1 MRRAAGV
8 YSTLWNG
15 ADTWSFDMSE
25 PIPAEEHV
33 VHQISEIQKSI
44 MQAMLQLAR
53 TNHPQFSEVNR
64 ELGSLVNVVA
74 KLKNDVQARFTSH
87 QKKLQALVGV
97 GSAINSTLGL
107 KRVLEEVMDSIIA
120 LMNAE
125 RGFLMLKDE
134 SGAMNV
140 QIARGMA
147 QTDLLKETFAISH
160 SIVKRVAETGEA
172 ILTTN
177 AQEDPRF
184 DQQASIATYHLL
196 SILCAPLKVKD
207 VLIGVIY
214 VDNRAQSGIFH
225 NDDLEII
232 SSFSNQAAV
241 AIENAR
247 LFDGLQASNEE
258 LQIAYQATL
267 EGWVRALDLRD
278 KETEGHTQRV
288 TNLTVKIAQAMNISG
303 EDLIHIR
310 RGALLHDIGK
320 MAIPDGILL
329 KPGALSPEERSLI
342 EKHPVYAFEMLSP
355 IKFLQPALDIPY
367 CHHEKWDGTG
377 YPRKL
382 KAEQIPLAARI
393 FAVADVWDAL
403 VSDRPYRKGIDPNEV
418 KEKIKKDAGSHFDP
432 RVVDVFLRL

>member
-1 MRRAAGV
+1 
-8 YSTLWNG
+8 
-15 ADTWSFDMSE
+15 MSE
-25 PIPAEEHV
+25 LPVEENV
-33 VHQISEIQKSI
+33 IHQIADIQKGI

-53 TNHPQFSEVNR
+53 TNHPQFTFVNR
-64 ELGSLVNVVA
+64 ELGAMVNTIA
-74 KLKNDVQARFTSH
+74 TLKDNVQAHFNAH
-87 QKKLQALVGV
+87 HKKVEALVGV
-97 GSAINSTLGL
+97 GSVINSALGL

-120 LMNAE
+120 LMDAE

-134 SGAMNV
+134 SGEMSV
-140 QIARGMA
+140 QIARGIA
-147 QTDLLKETFAISH
+147 QADLAKDSFAISN
-160 SIVKRVAETGEA
+160 SIVKRVADSGEA
-172 ILTTN
+172 VLTTN

-184 DQQASIATYHLL
+184 DQQASIAAYHLL
-196 SILCAPLKVKD
+196 SILCTPLKVKED
-207 VLIGVIY
+207 LIGVIY

-225 NDDLEII
+225 KDDLEII
-232 SSFSNQAAV
+232 SSYSNQAAV

-247 LFDGLQASNEE
+247 LFDGLQASNAE

-288 TNLTVKIAQAMNISG
+288 TTLTEKLAGAMGINAD
-303 EDLIHIR
+303 DLIHIR

-329 KPGALSPEERSLI
+329 KPGALTPEERLLI

-355 IKFLQPALDIPY
+355 IKFLVPALDIPY
-367 CHHEKWDGTG
+367 CHHEKWDGKG
-377 YPRKL
+377 YPRGL

-403 VSDRPYRKGIDPNEV
+403 VSDRPYRKGVDPKEV
-418 KEKIKKDAGSHFDP
+418 KEKIKADAGSHFDP
-432 RVVDVFLRL
+432 RVVDVFLKLDN

>member
-1 MRRAAGV
+1 
-8 YSTLWNG
+8 
-15 ADTWSFDMSE
+15 MSE
-25 PIPAEEHV
+25 LPVEENV
-33 VHQISEIQKSI
+33 VHQISEIQKSV

-53 TNHPQFSEVNR
+53 TNHPQFTYVNR
-64 ELGSLVNVVA
+64 ELGSIVNTIA
-74 KLKNDVQARFTSH
+74 SLKDNVQAHFNAH
-87 QKKLQALVGV
+87 QKKVGALVGV

-134 SGAMNV
+134 SGVMIP

-147 QTDLLKETFAISH
+147 QTDLLKDSFAISN
-160 SIVKRVAETGEA
+160 SIIKRVADTGEA
-172 ILTTN
+172 VLTTN

-184 DQQASIATYHLL
+184 DQQASIAAYHLL

-247 LFDGLQASNEE
+247 LFDGLKSSNEE

-267 EGWVRALDLRD
+267 KGWVRALDLRD

-288 TNLTVKIAQAMNISG
+288 TSLTLKLATAMGIDG
-303 EDLIHIR
+303 DDLIHIE

-329 KPGALSPEERSLI
+329 KPASLTPEERALI
-342 EKHPVYAFEMLSP
+342 QKHPVYAFEMLSP

-377 YPRKL
+377 YPRGL

-393 FAVADVWDAL
+393 FAVVDVWDAL
-403 VSDRPYRKGIDPNEV
+403 VSDRPYRKGLDPKEV
-418 KEKIKKDAGSHFDP
+418 KEKIKADAGSHFDP
-432 RVVDVFLRL
+432 RVVDVFLKLD

>member
-1 MRRAAGV
+1 
-8 YSTLWNG
+8 
-15 ADTWSFDMSE
+15 MSE
-25 PIPAEEHV
+25 LPVEENV
-33 VHQISEIQKSI
+33 VHQISEIQKSV

-53 TNHPQFSEVNR
+53 TNHPQFTYVNR
-64 ELGSLVNVVA
+64 ELGALVNTIA
-74 KLKNDVQARFTSH
+74 TLKDNVQAHFNSH
-87 QKKLQALVGV
+87 QKKVEALVGV
-97 GSAINSTLGL
+97 GSTINSTLGL

-134 SGAMNV
+134 SGVMIP

-147 QTDLLKETFAISH
+147 QTDLLKDSFAISN
-160 SIVKRVAETGEA
+160 SIIKRVADTGEA
-172 ILTTN
+172 VLTTN

-184 DQQASIATYHLL
+184 DQQASIAAYHLL

-247 LFDGLQASNEE
+247 LFDGLKSSNEE

-267 EGWVRALDLRD
+267 QGWVRALDLRD

-288 TNLTVKIAQAMNISG
+288 TSLTLKLATAMGIEG
-303 EDLIHIR
+303 DDLTHIE

-329 KPGALSPEERSLI
+329 KPASLTPEERALI
-342 EKHPVYAFEMLSP
+342 QKHPVYAFEMLSP

-367 CHHEKWDGTG
+367 CHHEKWNGTG
-377 YPRKL
+377 YPRGL

-393 FAVADVWDAL
+393 FAVVDVWDAL
-403 VSDRPYRKGIDPNEV
+403 VSDRPYRKGLDPKEV
-418 KEKIKKDAGSHFDP
+418 KEKIKADAGSHFDP
-432 RVVDVFLRL
+432 RVVDVFLRLD

>member
-1 MRRAAGV
+1 
-8 YSTLWNG
+8 
-15 ADTWSFDMSE
+15 MSE
-25 PIPAEEHV
+25 SFMEESV
-33 VHQISEIQKSI
+33 VQQISEIQKII
-44 MQAMLQLAR
+44 MQTMLQLAR
-53 TNHPQFSEVNR
+53 MNQPQLSVANR
-64 ELGSLVNVVA
+64 ELASLVSLVA
-74 KLKNDVQARFTSH
+74 KLKDDVQTHFNSH
-87 QKKLQALVGV
+87 QKKVEALVGV

-125 RGFLMLKDE
+125 RGFLMLKDH
-134 SGAMNV
+134 SGEMTV
-140 QIARGMA
+140 QTARGIA
-147 QTDLLKETFAISH
+147 QSDLARESFAVSN
-160 SIVKRVAETGEA
+160 SIIRKVAETGEA

-184 DQQASIATYHLL
+184 DQQASIAQYHLL

-207 VLIGVIY
+207 VLIGVMY
-214 VDNRAQSGIFH
+214 VDNRAQSGIFKK
-225 NDDLEII
+225 DDLEII
-232 SSFSNQAAV
+232 SSYSNQAAV

-247 LFDGLQASNEE
+247 LFEGLQASNAE

-288 TNLTVKIAQAMNISG
+288 TSITMKLATAMGITGDNL
-303 EDLIHIR
+303 LHIQ

-329 KPGALSPEERSLI
+329 KPGALTPEERSLI
-342 EKHPVYAFEMLSP
+342 QKHPVYAFEMLSP

-377 YPRKL
+377 YPRGL

-393 FAVADVWDAL
+393 FAVVDVWDAL
-403 VSDRPYRKGIDPNEV
+403 VSDRPYRQGLKHEEV
-418 KEKIKKDAGSHFDP
+418 KQKIKADANSHFDP
-432 RVVDVFLRL
+432 YIVDMFLKLEL